1 MSRKLAEQRRSALVA
16 TKRKRT
22 VPTLHEPTK
31 EIVKRECG
39 RPPEQQTTQ
48 PASRELLPSELKTE
62 SLLVPLDPD
71 VVTFLHLLGNDLHRL
86 SRPLPVITKRRSSI
100 KLSLERDMVEFQL
113 PFKALEIKTLEERPW
128 VRRPPP
134 FGKINRC
141 VYVSTKMPVA
151 DFPVHKC
158 TCHEELHKSMTKRTT
173 VMASVRAQKQVL
185 GKKQTG
191 RRLTRHAD
199 LEKRQEMETMV
210 YCGEGC
216 YNRMLFVSCSDDTC
230 SAPDPRMCSNRAIK
244 RRTIKSV
251 RIEYILGP
259 GFGLVA
265 NETIRSGEFII
276 EYVGE
281 VIDDEEC
288 ERRMIRYRDNGEV
301 NFYMMEL
308 EKNTVIDAKYRSNES
323 RFINH
328 SCDPNSV
335 TQKCIAVDEE
345 ITINY
350 NFSHFGE
357 AAECKCGSTAC
368 TGTIGLKRSKLPMF
382 NYRTVGTA
390 KAKKQECEEPPELK
404 RPVHLSSLALLK
416 SSQLDDS
423 WLASY
428 GFKNRRLFLCHETH
442 QPKKVDS
449 DDILDESEGRQSLSS
464 SSPASVCST
473 TTEEDVSLTPP
484 QLIRSNVMEEKP
496 SKRSWYD
503 RVIAGQHLPEMRAL
517 QSFIC
522 GGKRDWTADLTRD
535 RSAELAIPSLVKK
548 RGRGRPPK
556 RRGRPKKVAP
566 LLSCATRVSLNTK
579 LICRRLSLPQARARG
594 MRELA
599 AFAKGTSRW
608 NKRIPSSS
616 TIDPDR
622 IHRLIDR
629 VKGTEIFINTDQV
642 QVRMNGRTCSTRLTD
657 KPGELICCD
666 GCPAA
671 FHLNCTNLAIV
682 PPGRMP
688 WFCSEC
694 TNPKHPQK
702 ASETS
707 KTEFTAGGP
716 TRCSSDSAG
725 RHLRTHAAPQL
736 PSLKRIFRTSAPLI
750 KRRYK
755 KRHKA
760 LDRSYRQLEHMPLPV
775 WNESNDSDNEQLEQ

>member
-1 MSRKLAEQRRSALVA
+1 MSRTHKL
-16 TKRKRT
+16 
-22 VPTLHEPTK
+22 TK
-31 EIVKRECG
+31 ESGKRECR
-39 RPPEQQTTQ
+39 RPPEQPTTQ
-48 PASRELLPSELKTE
+48 PASRELLPSDLRTE
-62 SLLVPLDPD
+62 EPVLAPLDPE
-71 VVTFLHLLGNDLHRL
+71 VVTFLHLLETDLHRL
-86 SRPLPVITKRRSSI
+86 SRPLPVLTKRRGSI
-100 KLSLERDMVEFQL
+100 KLSRERDVGAFQL

-134 FGKINRC
+134 FGKISRC

-158 TCHEELHKSMTKRTT
+158 TCYEEIHKSMTKRTT
-173 VMASVRAQKQVL
+173 VMASVRAQKQVR
-185 GKKQTG
+185 GQQQTDC
-191 RRLTRHAD
+191 RLTRHAD
-199 LEKRQEMETMV
+199 LEKRQEMETTG

-230 SAPDPRMCSNRAIK
+230 SAPDPGMCSNRAIK
-244 RRTIKSV
+244 RRAIKSV
-251 RIEYILGP
+251 RIEYIPGP

-265 NETIRSGEFII
+265 NETIRLGEFII

-288 ERRMIRYRDNGEV
+288 ERRMIKYRDNGEV

-335 TQKCIAVDEE
+335 TQKWNVDGMQRIGIFARRSIAVDEE

-390 KAKKQECEEPPELK
+390 KAKKQEYEEPPELK

-423 WLASY
+423 WLESY
-428 GFKNRRLFLCHETH
+428 GFKNRRLFLCHKTH

-449 DDILDESEGRQSLSS
+449 DDIVDESEGRQSLSS

-484 QLIRSNVMEEKP
+484 QLIPSNVMEEKP
-496 SKRSWYD
+496 PKRSWYD

-522 GGKRDWTADLTRD
+522 GGKRDWTADLTTH
-535 RSAELAIPSLVKK
+535 RSAELAIPLLVKK

-566 LLSCATRVSLNTK
+566 LLSCTTRVSLETK

-629 VKGTEIFINTDQV
+629 VKGTEIFINTDQNDLNEDACF
-642 QVRMNGRTCSTRLTD
+642 RCGLA
-657 KPGELICCD
+657 GELICCD

-682 PPGRMP
+682 PPGGIP

-694 TNPKHPQK
+694 TNPKHPQQ

-707 KTEFTAGGP
+707 KTELTAGGT

-725 RHLRTHAAPQL
+725 RHLRTHTAPQL
-736 PSLKRIFRTSAPLI
+736 PSLKRIFWTSAPLI

-760 LDRSYRQLEHMPLPV
+760 LDRSYRQLEHLPLPV